1 MRLGGYDK
9 RGVGQDGRAE
19 ASGFPM
25 PSAKRVAALPL
36 PGQRPHHDGT
46 DGVPASGLSAL

>member
-25 PSAKRVAALPL
+25 PSA
-36 PGQRPHHDGT
+36 
-46 DGVPASGLSAL
+46 